1 MFKGFHAV
9 HVPDTTNNMLRF
21 IDCFETQQPIFS
33 IHHTS
38 PLPSSRLTTRN
49 FVNFQELV
57 HQIRYI
63 RDFFITLY
71 FVSLG
76 LQIPIP
82 TSHVT
87 WLSYSAIH
95 RDGMMYSHVLMFVR
109 LISKHLFKS
118 EFPSHDTSVI

>member
-1 MFKGFHAV
+1 MY
-9 HVPDTTNNMLRF
+9 MLRI
-21 IDCFETQQPIFS
+21 IDCFETQQPIFT
-33 IHHTS
+33 IK

-49 FVNFQELV
+49 FVTFQELV

-87 WLSYSAIH
+87 WLSYLQAAIH

-109 LISKHLFKS
+109 LISMHLFKS